1 MDDSKRGDAPQTG
14 ASYMGAT
21 GDAPDANTNLDPDMQ
36 GGESGADR
44 QATNS
49 IEDRHTESRGLGSG
63 ENEQSDPARQMDNSG
78 MVDTTGQGED
88 SDIIGASGD
97 DRNAER

>member
-1 MDDSKRGDAPQTG
+1 MDDSNRGDAPHTG

-21 GDAPDANTNLDPDMQ
+21 GDTPDANTNLDPDMQ

-44 QATNS
+44 RATGD
-49 IEDRHTESRGLGSG
+49 IHDRHTESRGLGSG
-63 ENEQSDPARQMDNSG
+63 ENGQSDPARQMDNSG
-78 MVDTTGQGED
+78 MLNPMGEGED

>member
-1 MDDSKRGDAPQTG
+1 MDDSKPGSTPETG

-21 GDAPDANTNLDPDMQ
+21 GDTPDTNTNLDPGQQ

-44 QATNS
+44 QATE
-49 IEDRHTESRGLGSG
+49 IIQDRHTESRGLGSG

-78 MVDTTGQGED
+78 MVSPAGEGHGA
-88 SDIIGASGD
+88 DIMGASGD
-97 DRNAER
+97 DRNEGR